1 MENKKELA
9 LKHFALFAKGWYDNK
24 GTEKNPE
31 NVWVNAM
38 KALTGDDYL
47 PETKNDVIG
56 ILTAQVTPLS
66 RRSTTDHVM
75 DMLSIVDP
83 AECWKHG
90 YVTKDYPFASDEE
103 KLKLPA
109 YDYKTAVLYYYIH
122 CVRFMN
128 NVSTGQLPPPDPMV
142 MPTKKMTKDNKA
154 MFGMIPAAKMTKKQK
169 MLSQT
174 KIKI

>member
-1 MENKKELA
+1 MENKKELT
-9 LKHFALFAKGWYDNK
+9 LKHFALFAKGWYDNTGDERK
-24 GTEKNPE
+24 PE
-31 NVWVNAM
+31 NVWDSAK
-38 KALTGDDYL
+38 KALAGDNYM

-56 ILTAQVTPLS
+56 ILTARVTPLS
-66 RRSTTDHVM
+66 HMSTTDHVM

-83 AECWKHG
+83 TECWKHG
-90 YVTKDYPFASDEE
+90 YVTKDYPFASDAERAIF
-103 KLKLPA
+103 PA

-128 NVSTGQLPPPDPMV
+128 NVSTGQLPPPDPKV
-142 MPTKKMTKDNKA
+142 MPTKKMTKENKA